1 MSNFEITT
9 LTPDRW
15 QLYKSIRLQALKDAP
30 DSYGSTLEQEAAMS
44 DTEWKSRLDLE
55 VRDIKALPLVATT
68 NGEAVGLAWGLVDAQ
83 ASSTAHVYQM
93 WVSPTVRGKG
103 VGKLLLK
110 EITSWAVGRRC
121 THMRLAV
128 TTTNDA
134 AFRLYSA
141 YGFTAVGQ
149 QEELRSGSALMVQP
163 MMLNLNPGA

>member
-1 MSNFEITT
+1 MGAQVSQSDLTVCFIGMSEPPLGLPRWIKALPMSNFEITR

-55 VRDIKALPLVATT
+55 MRDITALPLVATK
-68 NGEAVGLAWGLVDAQ
+68 NGEPVGLAWGLVDAQ
-83 ASSTAHVYQM
+83 ASAIAHVYQM
-93 WVSPTVRGKG
+93 WVSPTVRGRG
-103 VGKLLLK
+103 IGKLLLR

-128 TTTNDA
+128 TTSNDA
-134 AFRLYSA
+134 AAPPL
-141 YGFTAVGQ
+141 
-149 QEELRSGSALMVQP
+149 
-163 MMLNLNPGA
+163 